1 MKHKEQLLR
10 WVLFIVLFWNCAMA
24 LTSSMDFYLKLLL
37 ALCSLSPLFIF
48 FDYNR
53 IQDSTTDFSHQNHG
67 QITQQISRFKATDS
81 SRFGRLFRTLTY

>member
-1 MKHKEQLLR
+1 MGDLHRPILELRHGTHLKHGFLLEAAAR
-10 WVLFIVLFWNCAMA
+10 VVQRFSVVYI
-24 LTSSMDFYLKLLL
+24 
-37 ALCSLSPLFIF
+37 

-81 SRFGRLFRTLTY
+81 RRFILLFRTFAN